1 MIYSVSG
8 FCFNKYLHII
18 LAVFGWM
25 QYRTVAGKDEY
36 RTGQMQNRSHHAEQD
51 RWKTKRLEE
60 VTDRRQ
66 DICRKNHI
74 LGK

>member
-1 MIYSVSG
+1 
-8 FCFNKYLHII
+8 
-18 LAVFGWM
+18 M

-51 RWKTKRLEE
+51 RWKTKRMEE

-74 LGK
+74 LDK